1 MDMMLHNFTEE
12 LAGKAAVPG
21 GGSVAALAG
30 SLGASLA
37 SMAANLTS
45 GKKKYAAYQAD
56 IDRLLPAAQELRQE
70 FLALMDKD
78 AEAFLP
84 LSKAY
89 GIPKDDP
96 TRDEVMEEALRAA
109 SAAPVEVLEKTLVL
123 TSLLDTHDRVFIVAH
138 SMGTLLAIEE
148 AVKRPT
154 KVCGLFLL
162 AVPLVFR
169 VRLRAAL
176 GSMQAA
182 LGVVK
187 PGSVAE
193 QMVNDSSVRLSP
205 QLHKYLKWLPRFT
218 ELTKEALRTHV
229 LLPLVSVPC
238 RAFQSGKDELVGQT
252 STEILQKQ
260 PGIVT
265 AVLPNSGHFSYSAED
280 LALLQSQLKDMLT
293 TI

>member
-1 MDMMLHNFTEE
+1 MQYEPYVRMVEGADT
-12 LAGKAAVPG
+12 AVLFIHGIVGTP
-21 GGSVAALAG
+21 AHF
-30 SLGASLA
+30 
-37 SMAANLTS
+37 
-45 GKKKYAAYQAD
+45 KD
-56 IDRLLPAAQELRQE
+56 LLPVIPENWSVYNILLDGHGGDVEDFAHTSMEKWKAQV
-70 FLALMDKD
+70 KD
-78 AEAFLP
+78 AL
-84 LSKAY
+84 
-89 GIPKDDP
+89 D
-96 TRDEVMEEALRAA
+96 
-109 SAAPVEVLEKTLVL
+109 
-123 TSLLDTHDRVFIVAH
+123 LLLLNHDRVFIVAH

-154 KVCGLFLL
+154 EVCGMFLL

-182 LGVVK
+182 LGVAK

-205 QLHKYLKWLPRFT
+205 QLHKYLKWLPRFA

-238 RAFQSGKDELVGQT
+238 RAFQSGKDELVGKT

-260 PGIVT
+260 PGIT
-265 AVLPNSGHFSYSAED
+265 TTVLPNSGHFSYSAED
-280 LALLQSQLKDMLT
+280 LTLLQAQLKDMLDNLT
-293 TI
+293 L

>member
-1 MDMMLHNFTEE
+1 MEHKPFVRMVEGADT
-12 LAGKAAVPG
+12 AVLFIHG
-21 GGSVAALAG
+21 IVGSPAHF
-30 SLGASLA
+30 
-37 SMAANLTS
+37 
-45 GKKKYAAYQAD
+45 KD
-56 IDRLLPAAQELRQE
+56 LLPV
-70 FLALMDKD
+70 
-78 AEAFLP
+78 
-84 LSKAY
+84 
-89 GIPKDDP
+89 IPEGWSVYNMLLDGHGK
-96 TRDEVMEEALRAA
+96 EVEDFARTSMEKWKGQ
-109 SAAPVEVLEKTLVL
+109 VKEVLDTLL
-123 TSLLDTHDRVFIVAH
+123 SSHDRVFIVAH

-148 AVKRPT
+148 AVRRPG

-182 LGVVK
+182 LGMAK

-252 STEILQKQ
+252 STELLQKQ
-260 PGIVT
+260 PGITT
-265 AVLPNSGHFSYSAED
+265 AVLPNSGHFSYSPED
-280 LALLQSQLKDMLT
+280 LALLQSQLKDMLAT
-293 TI
+293 M

>member
-1 MDMMLHNFTEE
+1 MQYASYIRPVEGAHT
-12 LAGKAAVPG
+12 AVLMIHG
-21 GGSVAALAG
+21 ICG
-30 SLGASLA
+30 
-37 SMAANLTS
+37 T
-45 GKKKYAAYQAD
+45 
-56 IDRLLPAAQELRQE
+56 PAH
-70 FLALMDKD
+70 FKD
-78 AEAFLP
+78 FLP
-84 LSKAY
+84 LIPEDWSIYNILLDGHGQGVGEFARTSMAKWKAQ
-89 GIPKDDP
+89 
-96 TRDEVMEEALRAA
+96 V
-109 SAAPVEVLEKTLVL
+109 SHVL
-123 TSLLDTHDRVFIVAH
+123 TSILDSHERVFIVAH

-148 AVKRPT
+148 AVRRPD

-182 LGVVK
+182 LGMAK

-260 PGIVT
+260 PQIIT
-265 AVLPNSGHFSYSAED
+265 KVLPNSGHFSYSLED
-280 LALLQSQLKDMLT
+280 LALLQAQLKDMLDNLT
-293 TI
+293 L

>member
-1 MDMMLHNFTEE
+1 MEHEPYIRMVTGADTAVLFIHGIVGSPAHFKDLLPVIPEDWSVYNI
-12 LAGKAAVPG
+12 LLDGHGKEVEDFART
-21 GGSVAALAG
+21 
-30 SLGASLA
+30 
-37 SMAANLTS
+37 SMA
-45 GKKKYAAYQAD
+45 KWK
-56 IDRLLPAAQELRQE
+56 AQVSQ
-70 FLALMDKD
+70 
-78 AEAFLP
+78 
-84 LSKAY
+84 
-89 GIPKDDP
+89 
-96 TRDEVMEEALRAA
+96 
-109 SAAPVEVLEKTLVL
+109 VL
-123 TSLLDTHDRVFIVAH
+123 TSLLDTHERVFIVAH

-182 LGVVK
+182 LGMAK

-260 PGIVT
+260 PQIIT
-265 AVLPNSGHFSYSAED
+265 KVLPNSGHFSYSPED
-280 LALLQSQLKDMLT
+280 LALLQAQLKDMLDNLT
-293 TI
+293 L

>member
-1 MDMMLHNFTEE
+1 MEHEPYIRIITGADT
-12 LAGKAAVPG
+12 AVLFIHG
-21 GGSVAALAG
+21 IVGSPAHF
-30 SLGASLA
+30 
-37 SMAANLTS
+37 
-45 GKKKYAAYQAD
+45 KD
-56 IDRLLPAAQELRQE
+56 LLPV
-70 FLALMDKD
+70 
-78 AEAFLP
+78 
-84 LSKAY
+84 
-89 GIPKDDP
+89 IPDNWSVYNMLLDGHGK
-96 TRDEVMEEALRAA
+96 EVEDFARTSMEMW
-109 SAAPVEVLEKTLVL
+109 KTQVSQVL

-182 LGVVK
+182 LGVAK

-218 ELTKEALRTHV
+218 ELTREALRTHV
-229 LLPLVSVPC
+229 LLPLISVPC
-238 RAFQSGKDELVGQT
+238 CAFQSEKDELVGKT

-260 PGIVT
+260 PGIT
-265 AVLPNSGHFSYSAED
+265 TRVLENSGHFSYSPAD
-280 LALLQSQLKDMLT
+280 LALLQAALKEMTAAIGEKAKGSL
-293 TI
+293 